1 MGQAHLIRLVIA
13 DDHELIREGIKKI
26 VRPCVDLKV
35 VGEAGELKQA
45 IALVAQVRP
54 DVVVLDVTL
63 PDADG
68 IEGLV
73 ELRRHFP
80 GLRVVMLSMHPEE
93 RYALAAL
100 RAGAL
105 GYVSKATASA
115 ELVEALRQAAEGR
128 PYFGRR
134 LAELLTR
141 EASAPGA
148 HLPPDLAAHLPPPV
162 PSHLPHRLLTPREAE
177 IVALIGAGLQVKQVA
192 AELGISVSSVNTYR
206 ARIFRKIGLS
216 SNAALIRY
224 ALRHGLAG

>member
-1 MGQAHLIRLVIA
+1 LIRLVIA

-26 VRPCVDLKV
+26 VRSCADLKV
-35 VGEAGELKQA
+35 LGEAGDLKQA
-45 IALVAQVRP
+45 IALIAQVRP
-54 DVVVLDVTL
+54 DVVVLDISL

-68 IEGLV
+68 LEGLA

-80 GLRVVMLSMHPEE
+80 GLTVVMLSMHPEE

-105 GYVSKATASA
+105 GYVSKASASA
-115 ELVEALRQAAEGR
+115 ELVVALRKAAQGVRYLGPKVADLLALEATCPQAR
-128 PYFGRR
+128 P
-134 LAELLTR
+134 
-141 EASAPGA
+141 
-148 HLPPDLAAHLPPPV
+148 
-162 PSHLPHRLLTPREAE
+162 PHHLLTPREGE

-192 AELGISVSSVNTYR
+192 AELGISISSVNTYR
-206 ARIFRKIGLS
+206 TRIFRKMGLS

>member
-1 MGQAHLIRLVIA
+1 MYEGSNLTRLVIA

-26 VRPCVDLKV
+26 VRPCADLKV
-35 VGEAGELKQA
+35 VGEAADLKQT

-54 DVVVLDVTL
+54 DVVVLDITL
-63 PDADG
+63 PDFDG
-68 IEGLV
+68 LDGLA

-80 GLRVVMLSMHPEE
+80 GQRVVMLSMHPEE

-105 GYVSKATASA
+105 GYVSKAMASD
-115 ELVEALRQAAEGR
+115 ELVEAVRKAAQGAPWIGPRVAEV
-128 PYFGRR
+128 
-134 LAELLTR
+134 LARGAASPQEAPAHHLLTR
-141 EASAPGA
+141 
-148 HLPPDLAAHLPPPV
+148 
-162 PSHLPHRLLTPREAE
+162 REGE

-192 AELGISVSSVNTYR
+192 AELGISISSVNTYR
-206 ARIFRKIGLS
+206 TRIFRKTGLA